1 MSKKKVGIII
11 GAVVV
16 VAAVTVGGLYFSGKL
31 GGTSGSSADKVY
43 VESVSTITQQISG
56 AGNRY
61 NGVVEPQEIWEVN
74 KDDTRTIAEVFVA
87 EGDEVAAGAQLFS
100 YDTADLELQ
109 VQQAKLELENIGNEI
124 SNFNTQIADLQAE
137 KAAAAADQQFEYTT
151 QIQTIQTS
159 IKQSEYDKKSKQA
172 EIDKTQ
178 KSIDNSIITSKIAGV
193 VKSINENGTD
203 DSGNTVAYMTV
214 LATGEYQ
221 IQGTVNEQNLSALSE
236 GQQVLIRSR
245 VDETITWKGTVNKI
259 DTENTVTSSSNS
271 YSTDSDSTATSSKY
285 NFYVTLDSMD
295 GLILGQH
302 VYIEPDEGQEEV
314 KTGIWLYSYY
324 LVMNDGD
331 PYVWVSNSKNKLE
344 KRTVELGEYDE
355 DLDEYEIASGLTED
369 DLIAWPMEG
378 LYEGVSTVTNA
389 EDVDYTSPLYNQDS
403 TEDGMMEGDTMMYD
417 TEYTMDDSMMYDTE
431 NPAEDIEGGEDA
443 VTIDEGTEV
452 SE

>member
-1 MSKKKVGIII
+1 
-11 GAVVV
+11 
-16 VAAVTVGGLYFSGKL
+16 
-31 GGTSGSSADKVY
+31 
-43 VESVSTITQQISG
+43 
-56 AGNRY
+56 
-61 NGVVEPQEIWEVN
+61 
-74 KDDTRTIAEVFVA
+74 
-87 EGDEVAAGAQLFS
+87 
-100 YDTADLELQ
+100 
-109 VQQAKLELENIGNEI
+109 
-124 SNFNTQIADLQAE
+124 
-137 KAAAAADQQFEYTT
+137 
-151 QIQTIQTS
+151 
-159 IKQSEYDKKSKQA
+159 
-172 EIDKTQ
+172 
-178 KSIDNSIITSKIAGV
+178 
-193 VKSINENGTD
+193 
-203 DSGNTVAYMTV
+203 MTV

-259 DTENTVTSSSNS
+259 DTESTVTSSSNS

-369 DLIAWPMEG
+369 DMIAWPMEG

-417 TEYTMDDSMMYDTE
+417 TEYTIDDSMMYDTE